1 MDKLIGAGLALAL
14 LAGCASAAPLGNT
27 ACAPE
32 GRTGTALTD
41 WRAAGFVTDDADTA
55 AWDLAAC
62 LASPDPGL
70 RDGIGY
76 EGLTALLRR
85 GDVSDAVRL
94 RLSARLGSQLSV
106 ADAAGVTAPFSA
118 LALSEVART
127 DRVDPFLTDAARAD
141 LVEAAAA
148 YLESVSDYR
157 GFDDSEGWRHGVA
170 HGADLAMQLA
180 LNPAVDAAGL
190 RRLRAAV
197 GAQIVPA
204 GGHAYVFGE
213 PGRLARV
220 ILAIGQRN
228 VFSADDWAGWFAGL
242 ADPAPLAT
250 WGEAYGSEVT
260 LARVHNLRAFAE
272 AAYIRASLSDAPGVA
287 PISDGALSVLMALY

>member
-1 MDKLIGAGLALAL
+1 MDKLIGAGFALAL

-62 LASPDPGL
+62 LASPDPDL

-94 RLSARLGSQLSV
+94 RLSARLGSQLSA

-180 LNPAVDAAGL
+180 LNPAVDAAGQIG
-190 RRLRAAV
+190 RAHV
-197 GAQIVPA
+197 
-204 GGHAYVFGE
+204 
-213 PGRLARV
+213 
-220 ILAIGQRN
+220 
-228 VFSADDWAGWFAGL
+228 
-242 ADPAPLAT
+242 
-250 WGEAYGSEVT
+250 
-260 LARVHNLRAFAE
+260 
-272 AAYIRASLSDAPGVA
+272 
-287 PISDGALSVLMALY
+287 